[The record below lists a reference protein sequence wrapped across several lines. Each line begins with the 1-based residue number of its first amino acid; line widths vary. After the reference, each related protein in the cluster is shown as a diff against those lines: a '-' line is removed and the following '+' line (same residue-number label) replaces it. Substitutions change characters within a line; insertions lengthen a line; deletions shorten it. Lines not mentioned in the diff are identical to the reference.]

1 LTSVLTLFEERTRE
15 RPDAIAV
22 SFAGRRV
29 TYGQLNEKADRI
41 AALLRNAGV
50 LTESLVAV
58 YLERSP
64 DLIAG
69 LLGIWKAGGAYL
81 PIDPINPRLRVAS
94 ILEDSRVDFVLTE
107 RKLIGSLPNTDAR
120 LLCIEDLPPVSGS
133 SGRNHES
140 SFASIPPSAER
151 LAYVIY
157 TSGSTGRP
165 KGAEITHG
173 ALHNVIESIGRDLAL
188 KPADVVLASA
198 TIAFDISNEEIFL
211 PLVAGASVHL
221 LEQEFVGDGDKL
233 IEVMR
238 RSKPS
243 LVFGTPTSWRL
254 VIEAGWQGDRDL
266 QIIVGGEVLPL
277 SLAKTLAGMTRAIW
291 NHYGPTETAICATRE
306 RIYADTERV
315 TLGRP
320 IENARIY
327 VLEKYV
333 PDKELRPALAG
344 AVGEI
349 YIGGAG
355 VGRGYRNC
363 PELTARVFV
372 DDPFS
377 ETPGAR
383 MYKTGDLGR
392 LLPDGRVDFQG
403 RADNQVKLRGF
414 RIELEEIEAAIRG
427 FDGVHSAVV
436 RVVEYG
442 ADDERLVAYFFADK
456 QVAAADL
463 REALRRRLPYYML
476 PSELIPLESLPMTI
490 NGKVD
495 REALEE
501 IRIAFETGALQEST
515 LPPSD
520 DLEAKLRAI
529 WQKLLKVRGVGPNDD
544 FFDMGGH
551 SLLASRMFAEI
562 ERMTGRKVPLSVLIQ
577 NPTVAELS
585 SYLRNRTETEWP
597 GLVPIRKYGSLP
609 PLFIAHGLGSHLL
622 LFRELAEGLGG
633 DQPVYGI
640 QLAAPAGAKLEEL
653 SLEAIAARNV
663 EEICA
668 VDPVGPY
675 HLAGHSL
682 GGLLVF
688 EIASQLRQQGKEIGF
703 LALLDCAL
711 QEAHREK
718 NAAPDDPVS
727 FRVIWLRWRKKFSRL
742 FDTGFVNT
750 TWRKILYKQ
759 LMFKIWLLRR
769 TYTEGSFRPQLFGM
783 DPYIALLAERY
794 DPQPVNADGILFVAE
809 DEVAAESAGLGWSRL
824 LQGRLTVRGIPGSH
838 RTIFSPPNVSVLAR
852 ELARGLEWSQPA
864 QNQVGSKCRN
874 ETRLPMIH
882 PELGFH
888 RG

>member
-1 LTSVLTLFEERTRE
+1 MTSVLTLFEERTRE
-15 RPDAIAV
+15 RPGVIAV

-29 TYGQLNEKADRI
+29 TYGRLNEKANRI

-50 LTESLVAV
+50 QTESLVAV

-64 DLIAG
+64 DLIAS

-81 PIDPINPRLRVAS
+81 PIDLTNPRQRVAS
-94 ILEDSRVDFVLTE
+94 ILDDAQVDFVLTE
-107 RKLIGSLPNTDAR
+107 RKLIGSLPDTAAR
-120 LLCIEDLPPVSGS
+120 LLCVEDLPPVSGS
-133 SGRNHES
+133 SGRDHRS
-140 SFASIPPSAER
+140 SFAPVPPSPER

-165 KGAEITHG
+165 KGVEITHG
-173 ALHNVIESIGRDLAL
+173 ALHNVIQSIGRDVAL
-188 KPADVVLASA
+188 KPADVVLANA

-221 LEQEFVGDGDKL
+221 LEQEFVGDGGKL

-254 VIEAGWQGDRDL
+254 ALEAGWQGDRNL
-266 QIIVGGEVLPL
+266 QIVVGGEVLPL
-277 SLAKTLAGMTRAIW
+277 SLAKTLAGMTRAVW

-306 RIYADTERV
+306 RIATDTEHV
-315 TLGRP
+315 TLGKP
-320 IENARIY
+320 IENVGIY
-327 VLEKYV
+327 VL
-333 PDKELRPALAG
+333 DKELYPVPASE
-344 AVGEI
+344 VGEI
-349 YIGGAG
+349 YISGAG

-363 PELTARVFV
+363 PELTERVFV
-372 DDPFS
+372 DNPFS

-392 LLPDGRVDFQG
+392 LLPDGHLDFQG
-403 RADNQVKLRGF
+403 RVDNQVKLRGF
-414 RIELEEIEAAIRG
+414 RIELEEIEEAIRS
-427 FDGVHSAVV
+427 FEGVHAGFVQVV
-436 RVVEYG
+436 DYG
-442 ADDERLVAYFFADK
+442 ADDQHLVAYFFADK
-456 QVAAADL
+456 HVAAADL
-463 REALRRRLPYYML
+463 RGALRQRLPYYML

-495 REALEE
+495 RGALDG
-501 IRIAFETGALQEST
+501 IRIAFETEALQEST

-520 DLEAKLRAI
+520 DLEAKLQAI
-529 WQKLLKVRGVGPNDD
+529 WQKLLKVRSVGPNDD

-562 ERMTGRKVPLSVLIQ
+562 ERMTDRKVPLSALIQ
-577 NPTVAELS
+577 NPTVAKLS
-585 SYLRNRTETEWP
+585 SYLHKRPETEWP
-597 GLVPIRKYGSLP
+597 SLVPIREHGTLP

-622 LFRELAEGLGG
+622 LFRELAEGLGS

-640 QLAAPAGAKLEEL
+640 QLAAPTGAKLGEL
-653 SLEAIAARNV
+653 SLEAIATHNV
-663 EEICA
+663 ELICA

-688 EIASQLRQQGKEIGF
+688 EIASQLRQQKKEIGL
-703 LALLDCAL
+703 LALMDCAL
-711 QEAHREK
+711 QETHREK
-718 NAAPDDPVS
+718 NSVPDDPVS
-727 FRVIWLRWRKKFSRL
+727 FQGIWLRWRKRFSRL
-742 FDTGFVNT
+742 FDSGFLNAT
-750 TWRKILYKQ
+750 SRKILYNQ
-759 LMFKIWLLRR
+759 LMFKIWLLRQ
-769 TYTEGSFRPQLFGM
+769 TYTEGSFRPQFFGM

-794 DPQPVNADGILFVAE
+794 NPQPINADGILFVAE
-809 DEVAAESAGLGWSRL
+809 DEAGPESAGLGWSRL
-824 LQGRLTVRGIPGSH
+824 LQGHLTVQKIPGSH
-838 RTIFSPPNVSVLAR
+838 RTIFSSPNVSVLAG
-852 ELARGLEWSQPA
+852 ELTKRLEWSQPV
-864 QNQVGSKCRN
+864 QNQVASKWRN